1 MLTSISKKGID
12 FMRKFTKYIAGI
24 LFGTFIMGMTAFAA
38 EYTVADVNTVLYTN
52 AETELLADA
61 GTDAS
66 VVLTKDVMPDGAPIQ
81 VTGIT
86 SNGYFRV
93 ELGGT
98 YYIAGI
104 GLQETPEA
112 VTATDAPA
120 TTSVNSGSKYICV
133 IEDGDKELFEKEVYK
148 DWNNAPRS
156 DYTNHE
162 LYIILRDEIETALAQ
177 GKTEFTTQKYGRQGM
192 EYTYIMKNLIVDL
205 IKAHPD
211 YGFNYRTDCPTAT
224 MYNPYDGT
232 QFAYH
237 SVHYCH
243 RSSFCR
249 KCGWASDTFDVIP
262 VCPDCG
268 DATTY

>member
-1 MLTSISKKGID
+1 
-12 FMRKFTKYIAGI
+12 MRKFTKYIAGI

-98 YYIAGI
+98 YYIAAI

-112 VTATDAPA
+112 VAVTDTP
-120 TTSVNSGSKYICV
+120 TTTPVNSGSKYVCV
-133 IEDGDKELFEKEVYK
+133 IEDGDKELYEKVTYK
-148 DWNNAPRS
+148 HWNNAPRA
-156 DYTNHE
+156 DYTNNE
-162 LYIILRDEIETALAQ
+162 LYILIRDEIETALAQ
-177 GKTEFTTQKYGRQGM
+177 GKTEYRTQEYGKQGI
-192 EYTYIMKNLIVDL
+192 EYANTMKNLVVDL
-205 IKAHPD
+205 IKTYPNFD
-211 YGFNYRTDCPTAT
+211 FNHRSNCPTAT
-224 MYNPYDGT
+224 MYDPFDGT
-232 QFAYH
+232 QFAYY
-237 SVHYCH
+237 SMYYYP
-243 RSSFCR
+243 
-249 KCGWASDTFDVIP
+249 KE
-262 VCPDCG
+262 
-268 DATTY
+268 